1 MINCLLKRYVLFIHI
16 WAIPIAVT
24 AQQTLKGKITDAS
37 TTESLPGVTVYIA
50 DLKLGA
56 VTNADGNYT
65 IANLPSRKFLVQV
78 KLIGYSTITEMVDV
92 TVSAVKDFKLSTSAI
107 EAHEVVVTGSAFTTD
122 REKSSISVVPIDKTQ
137 LLSSASN
144 NIISAIAKRQACLKL
159 PQATTFLNLL

>member
-1 MINCLLKRYVLFIHI
+1 MINCLLKRYVLLIHI
-16 WAIPIAVT
+16 WAIPMAVT

-37 TTESLPGVTVYIA
+37 TTESLPGATVY
-50 DLKLGA
+50 
-56 VTNADGNYT
+56 TFTDGNYT
-65 IANLPSRKFLVQV
+65 IANLPARKFLVQFT
-78 KLIGYSTITEMVDV
+78 LIGYSTITEMVDV

-137 LLSSASN
+137 LLSSASD